1 MPLIKALDPLHS
13 SDMNIA
19 FHGAAR
25 TVTGSKH
32 LITLNNGT
40 KILLDCGMFQGMGSE
55 TLELNSHFG
64 FNPAE
69 VDYVILS
76 HAHID
81 HVGLLPKLVI
91 DGFRGKIFC
100 TKATAALAELL
111 LGDSARIQ
119 ENEAGYINKRRKR
132 QGRPLV
138 EPLYTEEDVAK
149 AVALMVRVPF
159 EEWYS
164 ISDNIRLMHTEAGHI
179 IGSTCV
185 NLQITEGDTTKH
197 ITFSGDVG
205 RYDDAILDVPSVF
218 PQADVILME
227 STYGNK
233 IHNKLQPYLERFLDI
248 IVETCLKK
256 KGKLIIPSFSVG
268 RTQELLYALN
278 TLSLQ
283 NRLPPIGYYVDSPLS
298 VDATEMTKRFPELF
312 NAAVQDVLKR
322 DDDPFGFPGLTMIR
336 DVNASKA
343 LNLHKEPCVIISS
356 SGMAE
361 AGRIKHHIANNI
373 ENSRNTI
380 LIVGYCEPHS
390 LGGRLKAGLK
400 EVSIFSK
407 IHEVNASV
415 QVIESMSAHGD
426 YNDLTQWLSCQD
438 PGKVQQLF
446 LVHGEY
452 EVQQDFR
459 EKLLE
464 KGFGSVQIPDR
475 HQVFEI

>member
-1 MPLIKALDPLHS
+1 MQIT
-13 SDMNIA
+13 

-91 DGFRGKIFC
+91 EGFRGKIFC

-111 LGDSARIQ
+111 LADSARIQ

-138 EPLYTEEDVAK
+138 VPLYTEDDVDKAIVLMQRMPLED
-149 AVALMVRVPF
+149 
-159 EEWYS
+159 WYQ
-164 ISDNIRLMHTEAGHI
+164 IDEHIKVMHTEAGHI
-179 IGSTCV
+179 IGSTCI
-185 NLQITEGDTTKH
+185 NLQITEEGITKN

-205 RYDDAILDVPSVF
+205 RYDDAILDAPSVF

-233 IHNKLQPYLERFLDI
+233 IHNKTQPYLEHFLEM
-248 IVETCLKK
+248 IVATCLVK

-283 NRLPPIGYYVDSPLS
+283 KRLPPVAYYVDSPLS
-298 VDATEMTKRFPELF
+298 VEATEMTKRFPELF
-312 NAAVQDVLKR
+312 NTSVQEVLKR
-322 DDDPFGFPGLTMIR
+322 DDDPFGFPGLNMIK

-343 LNLHKEPCVIISS
+343 LNLHNDPCVIISS

-380 LIVGYCEPHS
+380 MIVGYCEPHS
-390 LGGRLKAGLK
+390 LGGRLKAGQK

-407 IHEVNASV
+407 VHEVNATV
-415 QVIESMSAHGD
+415 KVIESMSAHGD
-426 YNDLTQWLSCQD
+426 YNDLTQWLSCQNPD
-438 PGKVQQLF
+438 KVAQLF

-452 EVQQDFR
+452 EVQQEFR
-459 EKLLE
+459 ERLLD
-464 KGFGSVQIPDR
+464 KGFKSVNIPER
-475 HQVFEI
+475 HQSFDI